1 MIKRKPRT
9 HEVEEGI
16 EMSDGYFL
24 RFVRNDCGPVEEFFY
39 HSYDEAYSH
48 LSLFQDDD
56 SELYQRIEIVRAC
69 CDDEV
74 VTSLAFSDSDEP

>member
-24 RFVRNDCGPVEEFFY
+24 RFVRNDCGPVEEFF
-39 HSYDEAYSH
+39 
-48 LSLFQDDD
+48 
-56 SELYQRIEIVRAC
+56 
-69 CDDEV
+69 
-74 VTSLAFSDSDEP
+74 